1 MEKSVL
7 STKDVM
13 KELGIGK
20 NKMYEMLQEKKIK
33 AFKIGKEYR
42 IPRKSIEE
50 YIEGEIRENNC

>member
-50 YIEGEIRENNC
+50 YIEGEIRENN